1 MAADNEFKFD
11 AAMMARLAGAL
22 SFLVGAD
29 HAATK
34 ALKTAAATSAEKDIK
49 AARAQFL
56 KLKPSDRRAALTML
70 ND

>member
-1 MAADNEFKFD
+1 LADDEFKFD
-11 AAMMARLAGAL
+11 AAMMGRLAGAL

-34 ALKTAAATSAEKDIK
+34 ALKAAADTGSDKDIK
-49 AARAQFL
+49 TARTQFL
-56 KLKPSDRRAALTML
+56 KLKPGDRRAALAML

>member
-1 MAADNEFKFD
+1 MGDDDFKFD
-11 AAMMARLAGAL
+11 AAVMGRLAGAL

-34 ALKTAAATSAEKDIK
+34 ALKAASETGSEKDIK
-49 AARAQFL
+49 AARTQFL
-56 KLKPSDRRAALTML
+56 RLKPGDRRAALTML

>member
-1 MAADNEFKFD
+1 MADDDFKFD
-11 AAMMARLAGAL
+11 AAMMGRLAGAL

-34 ALKTAAATSAEKDIK
+34 ALKSAADTASDKDIK

-56 KLKPSDRRAALTML
+56 KLKPADRRAALAML
-70 ND
+70 SD